1 MDIAGLQW
9 LQWGSI
15 LLTLV
20 TNGYMIHFITKQQ
33 SKTFLDWMIVF
44 DSGLCINQC
53 YSIAAIGSKLQ
64 DFCSFSAYNGFF
76 VNLCNRLL
84 TIGILLYRYF
94 FVVRSSFVQTG
105 ARRRMLSAMIFIWI
119 MATSIIMTSGA
130 LYYED
135 YNYQYL
141 GD

>member
-15 LLTLV
+15 LLTLI

-53 YSIAAIGSKLQ
+53 YSIASIGSKLQ
-64 DFCSFSAYNGFF
+64 HFCRFSVG
-76 VNLCNRLL
+76 
-84 TIGILLYRYF
+84 
-94 FVVRSSFVQTG
+94 S
-105 ARRRMLSAMIFIWI
+105 
-119 MATSIIMTSGA
+119 
-130 LYYED
+130 
-135 YNYQYL
+135 
-141 GD
+141 